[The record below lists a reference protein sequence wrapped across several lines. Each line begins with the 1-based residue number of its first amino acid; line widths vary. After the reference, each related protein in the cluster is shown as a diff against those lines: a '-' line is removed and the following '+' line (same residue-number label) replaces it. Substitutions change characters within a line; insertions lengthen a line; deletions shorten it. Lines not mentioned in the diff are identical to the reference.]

1 MSETAEAK
9 ARAALVR
16 YKTALRLMG
25 DDDLANLPLAAEVL
39 AGFFLIAKGVMTKLE
54 FYEALAVAAEKCVAE
69 GRTDRPAPRPDV
81 RVN

>member
-25 DDDLANLPLAAEVL
+25 DDDLANLPLAAEAL
-39 AGFFLIAKGVMTKLE
+39 AGFLIAKGVMTKLE